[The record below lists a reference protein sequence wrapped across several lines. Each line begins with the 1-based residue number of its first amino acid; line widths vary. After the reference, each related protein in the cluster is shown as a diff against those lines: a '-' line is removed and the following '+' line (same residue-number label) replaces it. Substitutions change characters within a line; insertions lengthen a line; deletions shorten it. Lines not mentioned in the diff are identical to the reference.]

1 MSTAKKISNNLSAIT
16 PYLTVQGAEAAM
28 DFYKNI
34 FGAKVVG
41 RLIMQPGNKIGHA
54 ELAFG
59 NAVLYLAEENPA
71 WGNKSPATVGGSP
84 VTIALRVSD
93 VDATFQ
99 RAVDAGATVLEPVK
113 DQFYG
118 ERAGGLVDPFGHRW
132 YINTHIEDVSFE
144 EMQRRCDAMLAAHSS

>member
-1 MSTAKKISNNLSAIT
+1 MSNSKISESLSAIT
-16 PYLTVQGAEAAM
+16 PYLTVKGAEAAM

-34 FGAKVVG
+34 FDAKEVG

-71 WGNKSPATVGGSP
+71 WGNISPTTVGGSP
-84 VTIALRVSD
+84 VTIALRVND
-93 VDATFQ
+93 VDAIFQ
-99 RAVDAGATVLEPVK
+99 HAVEAGATVLEGVK

-118 ERAGGLVDPFGHRW
+118 ERAAALIDPFGHRW
-132 YINTHIEDVSFE
+132 HISTHIKDVSFA
-144 EMQRRCDAMLAAHSS
+144 EMQKRCDAMMAGKS

>member
-1 MSTAKKISNNLSAIT
+1 MSTSKKISATLSSIT
-16 PYLTVQGAEAAM
+16 PYLTVKGAEAAM

-34 FGAKVVG
+34 FGAKEVG

-71 WGNKSPATVGGSP
+71 WGNKSPVTVGGSP
-84 VTIALRVSD
+84 VTIALRVDD

-99 RAVDAGATVLEPVK
+99 RAVEAGATVLEPVK

-118 ERAGGLVDPFGHRW
+118 ERAGGLIDPFGHRW
-132 YINTHIEDVSFE
+132 FINTHIEDVSFA
-144 EMQRRCDAMLAAHSS
+144 EMQKRCDVMMVAPNS

>member
-1 MSTAKKISNNLSAIT
+1 MSTTNKISATLSAIT
-16 PYLTVQGAEAAM
+16 PYLTVKGAEAAIE
-28 DFYKNI
+28 FYKNI
-34 FGAKVVG
+34 FGAKEVG

-71 WGNKSPATVGGSP
+71 WGNKSPTTVGGSP

-93 VDATFQ
+93 VDAIFQ
-99 RAVDAGATVLEPVK
+99 RAVAAGATVLEAVK

-118 ERAGGLVDPFGHRW
+118 ERAAALVDPFGHRW
-132 YINTHIEDVSFE
+132 HVSTHIEDVSFE
-144 EMQRRCDAMLAAHSS
+144 EMQRRCDAMMAG

>member
-1 MSTAKKISNNLSAIT
+1 MSTSQKISTTLSAIT

-34 FGAKVVG
+34 FGAKEVG

-71 WGNKSPATVGGSP
+71 WGNKSPTTVGGSP

-93 VDATFQ
+93 VDVTFQ
-99 RAVDAGATVLEPVK
+99 RAVEAGATVLEGVK

-118 ERAGGLVDPFGHRW
+118 ERAGALIDPFGHRW
-132 YINTHIEDVSFE
+132 HVSTHIEDVSFA
-144 EMQRRCDAMLAAHSS
+144 EMQKRCDAMMAGKS